1 MLPSE
6 FIQSFEKQYPQPEL
20 VYTLPESLDRAPA
33 LKALI
38 VATVEGKKELS
49 LYITDE
55 GGVTYDM
62 LNKVYWTF
70 SNPNSK
76 TVISTN
82 GYKTLFDKL
91 YKSYGG
97 NISPRTFS
105 YILDDL
111 TEVNGDIFTAGLVMQ
126 QGSYGMKKAI
136 ALNKAWMEFCLQTS
150 TDFTMDYTEY
160 NKVILELDE
169 E

>member
-6 FIQSFEKQYPQPEL
+6 FIQSFEKQYPKPTL
-20 VYTLPESLDRAPA
+20 NYTLPESLDRAPA
-33 LKALI
+33 LKEVI
-38 VATVEGKKELS
+38 IATIEGKKELS
-49 LYITDE
+49 LHVTDDA
-55 GGVTYDM
+55 GVTYDM
-62 LNKVYWTF
+62 LNKIYWSF

-82 GYKTLFDKL
+82 GYKTLFDSL
-91 YKSYGG
+91 YKTYGG

-111 TEVNGDIFTAGLVMQ
+111 TAVNGDIFKAGLIMQ

-136 ALNKAWMEFCLQTS
+136 ALNKAWMTFCMQTDS
-150 TDFTMDYTEY
+150 KFEMDYTEY